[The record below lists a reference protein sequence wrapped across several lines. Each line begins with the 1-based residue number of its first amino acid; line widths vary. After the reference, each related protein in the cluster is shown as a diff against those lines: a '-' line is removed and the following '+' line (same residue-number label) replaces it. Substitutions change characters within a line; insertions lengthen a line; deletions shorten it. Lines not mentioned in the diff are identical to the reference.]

1 MFGLILYLF
10 FYECNSHARW
20 VPDKTVNDAKITFVD
35 RDFRGKEE
43 YFANILNRKA
53 EGFNGR
59 YEASSHKEMLEL
71 FLASTSSSFGSNPRV
86 T

>member
-1 MFGLILYLF
+1 MYLF

-20 VPDKTVNDAKITFVD
+20 VPDKTVDDAKITFID
-35 RDFRGKEE
+35 RDFRGKEAD
-43 YFANILNRKA
+43 FSNILNRKV

-71 FLASTSSSFGSNPRV
+71 FPESTGSSFGSNPRV

>member
-1 MFGLILYLF
+1 MILYLY
-10 FYECNSHARW
+10 FYEYNSHARW
-20 VPDKTVNDAKITFVD
+20 VLDKTTDDAKSSFVD
-35 RDFRGKEE
+35 RAFRGKEVD
-43 YFANILNRKA
+43 FANIINRKA
-53 EGFNGR
+53 EGFNGI